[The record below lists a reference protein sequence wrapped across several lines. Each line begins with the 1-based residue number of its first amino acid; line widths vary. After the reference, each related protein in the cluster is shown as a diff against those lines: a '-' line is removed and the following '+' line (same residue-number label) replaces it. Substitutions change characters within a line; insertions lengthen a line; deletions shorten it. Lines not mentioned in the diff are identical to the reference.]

1 MKRTKQNIFKQH
13 LLNPNHYLL
22 YLLAFAL
29 TLTLMLFLPATITQA
44 ASKQQPGYVSNIT
57 ASVGNKVTITWK
69 KASNATAYRIYY
81 KQAGGKWRAIA
92 NTSGTKY
99 THTSSK
105 KYPLAAGKK
114 YVYTVR
120 GYNKYGRKWG
130 SYDTKGK
137 TVTIPAVPGTV
148 KVKSV
153 KAKNY
158 RETSI
163 SWSKASNATSYYVYY
178 KEYGAKSWKKLATVN
193 NRTTSFTHR
202 SSTAFPLKA
211 GKKYVYTVKAYNG
224 NFKKWGSYN
233 MKGWSVSVPKKPA
246 AKPTATP
253 VPEKIPGTV
262 NTCRVYARSYDEV
275 AIIWEKV
282 ENATS
287 YAVFYKEAET
297 NAWKKITTI
306 KNNATNYIHK
316 SFSIYSLEPG
326 ETYVYTI
333 RAYNDDSE
341 KWGGYNTKGWSV
353 TMPEKPAPTAT
364 PTAAPEPTE
373 TPEKPTVTPQPT
385 NTPVPTA
392 TPTPKPTQPDENK
405 KAEEYAKEV
414 IRLTNIERKK
424 EGLSELKYHEKMQNA
439 AMVRAKELVQRYDGT
454 HQRPDGRASETA
466 MYEAGVGN
474 PGREN
479 IGKSRTSPQGIVNA
493 WMSSDGHKNTILQR
507 GYTHIGVGYYCDSEG
522 MGYWVQEFS
531 SNPDAKC
538 TLTVDGNGGT
548 FPSKG
553 NVESFE
559 MEYPQGM
566 TVHVSDMPEP
576 QKEGFIVQK
585 WVDQYDCRLVNF
597 CMDNDYTIRP
607 IWVDDTAQLQSLF
620 IDSSSTE
627 DLFSDGTTDKNSSS
641 DINTN
646 SDSSEITSTNIDI
659 NNDEDIDYEDPDAE
673 IVSTEN

>member
-1 MKRTKQNIFKQH
+1 MKKTRK
-13 LLNPNHYLL
+13 YLL
-22 YLLAFAL
+22 CLL
-29 TLTLMLFLPATITQA
+29 TLALMLFLPAAAAQA
-44 ASKQQPGYVSNIT
+44 ASGQQPGYVSSIT
-57 ASVGNKVTITWK
+57 AKVSDNNKVTVTWK
-69 KASNATAYRIYY
+69 KAKNATSYRVYY
-81 KQAGGKWRAIA
+81 KQAGGKWKTLA
-92 NTSGTKY
+92 NVKGTKY
-99 THTSSK
+99 THTSSR
-105 KYPLAAGKK
+105 KYPLTEGKK
-114 YVYTVR
+114 YAYTVKA
-120 GYNKYGRKWG
+120 YNRYGRKWG
-130 SYDTKGK
+130 SYDRNGK
-137 TVTIPAVPGTV
+137 TVTIPAIPGKVNVT
-148 KVKSV
+148 KVKANSYQEV
-153 KAKNY
+153 QVN
-158 RETSI
+158 
-163 SWSKASNATSYYVYY
+163 WSKAKNATSYHVYY
-178 KEYGAKSWKKLATVN
+178 KEAGARNWRKIDSVSG
-193 NRTTSFTHR
+193 RYTSFKHR
-202 SSTAFPLKA
+202 SSKAFPLKPD
-211 GKKYVYTVKAYNG
+211 KKYVYTVKAYNG

-233 MKGWSVSVPKKPA
+233 TKGWSVSVPKKPA

-262 NTCRVYARSYDEV
+262 NTCRVYAKSYDEV

-287 YAVFYKEAET
+287 YAVFYKEADT

-353 TMPEKPAPTAT
+353 TMPEKPAPTAA
-364 PTAAPEPTE
+364 PTETPEPTG

-479 IGKSRTSPQGIVNA
+479 IGKGRTSPQGIVNA

-507 GYTHIGVGYYCDSEG
+507 DYTHIGVGYYCDSEG

-553 NVESFE
+553 VEKYS
-559 MEYPQGM
+559 MELPQGM
-566 TVHVSDMPEP
+566 TLETDDFEKPVKVGCVFEKWTTVLSFGWESGATSEVHMSDD
-576 QKEGFIVQK
+576 KTLK
-585 WVDQYDCRLVNF
+585 ANWVDG
-597 CMDNDYTIRP
+597 
-607 IWVDDTAQLQSLF
+607 
-620 IDSSSTE
+620 SSSTQSIFTDNASSSVTTSTTE
-627 DLFSDGTTDKNSSS
+627 NLFSDGTTDKNSSS

-659 NNDEDIDYEDPDAE
+659 NNDEDIDYEDPDTE

>member
-1 MKRTKQNIFKQH
+1 MNKTEYRTKLRAGLIAIIAVIAILIPAVLQQ
-13 LLNPNHYLL
+13 PT
-22 YLLAFAL
+22 LAVSRKA
-29 TLTLMLFLPATITQA
+29 PSSVTITGA
-44 ASKQQPGYVSNIT
+44 KLSGN
-57 ASVGNKVTITWK
+57 NKVTVTWK
-69 KASNATAYRIYY
+69 KAKNATSYRVYY
-81 KQAGGKWRAIA
+81 KQAGGKWKTLA
-92 NTSGTKY
+92 NVKGTKY
-99 THTSSK
+99 THTSSR
-105 KYPLAAGKK
+105 KYPLTEGKK

-120 GYNKYGRKWG
+120 AYNRYGRKWG
-130 SYDTKGK
+130 SYDRNGK
-137 TVTIPAVPGTV
+137 TVTIPAIPGKVNVT
-148 KVKSV
+148 KVKANSYQEV
-153 KAKNY
+153 QVN
-158 RETSI
+158 
-163 SWSKASNATSYYVYY
+163 WSKAKNATSYHVYY
-178 KEYGAKSWKKLATVN
+178 KEAGARNWRKIDSVSG
-193 NRTTSFTHR
+193 RYTSFKHR
-202 SSTAFPLKA
+202 SSKAFPLKP

-233 MKGWSVSVPKKPA
+233 TKGWSVSVPKKPA

-262 NTCRVYARSYDEV
+262 NTCRVYAKSYDEV

-287 YAVFYKEAET
+287 YAVFYKEADA

-333 RAYNDDSE
+333 RAYNDDSK

-364 PTAAPEPTE
+364 PTE

-424 EGLSELKYHEKMQNA
+424 EGLSELKYHAKMQQA

-479 IGKSRTSPQGIVNA
+479 IGKGRTSPQGIVNA

-507 GYTHIGVGYYCDSEG
+507 DYTHIGVGYYCDSEG

-553 NVESFE
+553 DVESFE

-566 TVHVSDMPEP
+566 TVHVSDIPEP

-620 IDSSSTE
+620 TDSSSTE
-627 DLFSDGTTDKNSSS
+627 NLFSDGTTDKDSSS
-641 DINTN
+641 DINAN

-659 NNDEDIDYEDPDAE
+659 NNDEDIHYEDPDTE

>member
-1 MKRTKQNIFKQH
+1 MKKTRK
-13 LLNPNHYLL
+13 YLL
-22 YLLAFAL
+22 CLL
-29 TLTLMLFLPATITQA
+29 TLAIILFLPVTAAQA
-44 ASKQQPGYVSNIT
+44 ASGQQPGYVSIIT
-57 ASVGNKVTITWK
+57 AKVSGSNKVTVTWK
-69 KASNATAYRIYY
+69 KAKNATSYRVYY
-81 KQAGGKWRAIA
+81 KQAGGKWKTLA
-92 NTSGTKY
+92 NVNGTKY
-99 THTSSK
+99 THTSSR
-105 KYPLAAGKK
+105 KYPLTEGKK

-120 GYNKYGRKWG
+120 AYNRYGRKWG
-130 SYDTKGK
+130 SYDRNGK
-137 TVTIPAVPGTV
+137 TVTIPAIPGKVNVT
-148 KVKSV
+148 KVKANSYQEV
-153 KAKNY
+153 QVN
-158 RETSI
+158 
-163 SWSKASNATSYYVYY
+163 WSKTKNATSYHVYY
-178 KEYGAKSWKKLATVN
+178 KEAGARSWRKIDSVSG
-193 NRTTSFTHR
+193 RYTSFKHR
-202 SSTAFPLKA
+202 SSKAFPLKL

-233 MKGWSVSVPKKPA
+233 TKGWSVSVPKKPA

-424 EGLSELKYHEKMQNA
+424 EGLSELKYHAKMQQA

-479 IGKSRTSPQGIVNA
+479 IGKGRTSPQGIVNA
-493 WMSSDGHKNTILQR
+493 WMSSDGHKKTILQR
-507 GYTHIGVGYYCDSEG
+507 DYTHIGVGYYCDSEG

-553 NVESFE
+553 VEKYS
-559 MEYPQGM
+559 MELPQGM
-566 TVHVSDMPEP
+566 TLETADFEKPVKVGCVFE
-576 QKEGFIVQK
+576 K
-585 WVDQYDCRLVNF
+585 WTSVYEDGYENKKTTTLHMNESKTLKA
-597 CMDNDYTIRP
+597 N
-607 IWVDDTAQLQSLF
+607 WKDDTASAKV
-620 IDSSSTE
+620 SSINE
-627 DLFSDGTTDKNSSS
+627 DIFSDGVSNDSNTENTD
-641 DINTN
+641 T
-646 SDSSEITSTNIDI
+646 DSSFEAIESVDDMDSKELDI
-659 NNDEDIDYEDPDAE
+659 SEDTDESEVEFVEDN
-673 IVSTEN
+673 S